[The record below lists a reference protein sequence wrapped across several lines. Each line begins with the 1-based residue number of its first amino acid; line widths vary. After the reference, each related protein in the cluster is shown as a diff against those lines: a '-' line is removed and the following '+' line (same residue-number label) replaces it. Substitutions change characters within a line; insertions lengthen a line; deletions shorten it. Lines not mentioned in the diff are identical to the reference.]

1 MMPKIETRNVT
12 IFVKDNSSGEMLELG
27 AAEKIE
33 LEEIE
38 NNYDTFLDHDFK
50 SCSREISISYKPK
63 NISKKRFIKLLMS
76 RKIQR
81 NAANELAKVFHV
93 KRGYYSYL
101 DLIIFFDGGLY
112 ENN

>member
-12 IFVKDNSSGEMLELG
+12 IYAKDNFSGEMLELG
-27 AAEKIE
+27 AAEKME
-33 LEEIE
+33 LEEVG
-38 NNYDTFLDHDFK
+38 NNYDTFLERDFK
-50 SCSREISISYKPK
+50 PCIREISISYKPK

-76 RKIQR
+76 RNIPR
-81 NAANELAKVFHV
+81 NASNELAKVFHD

-112 ENN
+112 ANN